1 MSTFERLL
9 PHLPDLKSFNVWW
22 YYVAAAGFNFN
33 SDLIRALSEGK
44 G

>member
-9 PHLPDLKSFNVWW
+9 RTRPILNRSMSGW

-33 SDLIRALSEGK
+33 SDLVRALSDGK